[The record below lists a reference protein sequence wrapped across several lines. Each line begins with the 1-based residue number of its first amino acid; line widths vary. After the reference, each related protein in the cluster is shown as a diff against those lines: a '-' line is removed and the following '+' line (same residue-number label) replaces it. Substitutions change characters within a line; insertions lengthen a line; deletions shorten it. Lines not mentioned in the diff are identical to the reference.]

1 MKKIINAAGDVMRN
15 ISCERRFCQPEK
27 CKTRSV
33 SRFGMKALSCGLAV
47 VMLSV
52 LFIGCGDSDKGSAD
66 AAKKQAKP
74 RVIKVT
80 TKFVDNEQ
88 TAKSL
93 VKAIKNINER
103 SNGTLE
109 LQLFT
114 GGTLPIGKDG
124 MEQVVN
130 GSDWI
135 LVDGVNFLGD
145 YVPDYNA
152 VTGPMLYQSF
162 DEYLAMVRTPLVQ
175 NLNTK
180 AEELGIK
187 VLSLD
192 WLFGFRSM
200 MTNKVIKTPEDM
212 KGVKLRVPTSQL
224 YTFTIEA
231 LGGNPVAMPYPDT
244 YAAIQQGVIDGV
256 EGSIMTYYGTKQY
269 ENVKEYSLTRHLL
282 GVSAVCIST
291 KCWDSLTPEQQKI
304 IQEEIDLGGEDNLQ
318 ATIELESEYAKKL
331 QDLGVRF
338 HEVDAAAFNKAAAPV
353 YSMFDKWT
361 PGIYDDIMVELNKIR
376 ADLGKI

>member
-1 MKKIINAAGDVMRN
+1 MK
-15 ISCERRFCQPEK
+15 RF
-27 CKTRSV
+27 
-33 SRFGMKALSCGLAV
+33 RFLIYALI
-47 VMLSV
+47 LSLV
-52 LFIGCGDSDKGSAD
+52 LVGCGGAQNGAKDPGNNSGDKSDKTE
-66 AAKKQAKP
+66 P
-74 RVIKVT
+74 RIIKVS
-80 TKFVDNEQ
+80 TKFVDDEQ

-93 VKAIKNINER
+93 KKAVERINER

-124 MEQVVN
+124 MEQVAS

-152 VTGPMLYQSF
+152 VTGPFLYQTF
-162 DEYLAMVRTPLVQ
+162 DEYLKMVRTPLVQ
-175 NLNTK
+175 DLNK
-180 AEELGIK
+180 QAEEEHGIK

-200 MTNKVIKTPEDM
+200 MLNKPVKTPEDM
-212 KGVKLRVPTSQL
+212 KGLKVRVPTSQL

-231 LGGNPVAMPYPDT
+231 MGGNPVAMPYPDT

-269 ENVKEYSLTRHLL
+269 ENVKEYSLTKHLL
-282 GVSAVCIST
+282 GVSAVCIS
-291 KCWDSLTPEQQKI
+291 KECWDSLTDEQRTI
-304 IQEEIDLGGEDNLQ
+304 IQEEIDNGAEENLAETIRLED
-318 ATIELESEYAKKL
+318 EYAAKL
-331 QDLGVRF
+331 KEEGVNF
-338 HEVDAAAFNKAAAPV
+338 HEVDMDAFNEAVAPV
-353 YSMFDKWT
+353 YDKFPKWT
-361 PGIYDDIMVELNKIR
+361 PGIYDKIMAQLKEIREELKNQ
-376 ADLGKI
+376 

>member
-1 MKKIINAAGDVMRN
+1 MKKLRDLLLVLALG
-15 ISCERRFCQPEK
+15 
-27 CKTRSV
+27 V
-33 SRFGMKALSCGLAV
+33 SIV
-47 VMLSV
+47 
-52 LFIGCGDSDKGSAD
+52 GCGGDKKPD
-66 AAKKQAKP
+66 AAKVEK
-74 RVIKVT
+74 RVFKVS
-80 TKFVDNEQ
+80 TKFVDDEQ
-88 TAKSL
+88 TVKSL
-93 VKAIKNINER
+93 IKVVDKVNER
-103 SNGTLE
+103 SKGSME

-135 LVDGVNFLGD
+135 FVDGVNFLGD

-152 VTGPMLYQSF
+152 VTGPLLYQSF
-162 DEYLAMVRTPLVQ
+162 DEYLRMVRTPLVQ
-175 NLNTK
+175 NLNK
-180 AEELGIK
+180 QAEEKGIK

-200 MTNKVIKTPEDM
+200 MTKKPIRTPEDM
-212 KGVKLRVPTSQL
+212 KGIKVRVPTSQL

-282 GVSAVCIST
+282 GVSAVCIS
-291 KCWDSLTPEQQKI
+291 KKVWDELTDEQRTI
-304 IQEEIDLGGEDNLQ
+304 LQEEFDNGAKDNLA
-318 ATIELESEYAKKL
+318 ATIKLEGEYEQKL
-331 QDLGVRF
+331 KEFGVNF
-338 HEVDAAAFNKAAAPV
+338 HEVDAEAFNKAVAPV
-353 YSMFDKWT
+353 YSKFPKWT
-361 PGIYDDIMVELNKIR
+361 PGIYDEIMKELTKIR
-376 ADLGKI
+376 EDIKNGK